1 MVEWVVWAAVWWPCG
16 VTRERRRGRRWGWT
30 TYPSVIYHV
39 SGWNINIGMACASG
53 PFPGITIVHGR
64 AHRVT
69 RTTVVCTCA
78 RVSLDHDAHARAH
91 TYKPIGIT
99 NGTEDSYR
107 SQQESTPGVLYLSAD
122 LNLAT
127 EKEANFRFIFS
138 FLFPL
143 QPRRPLPPPRLSF
156 VHLFPLRL
164 LPRLASCFFGSL
176 RGDVT
181 ALLSADS
188 SSPRGHVTTL

>member
-1 MVEWVVWAAVWWPCG
+1 MRLRSFSRHHDRP
-16 VTRERRRGRRWGWT
+16 R
-30 TYPSVIYHV
+30 P
-39 SGWNINIGMACASG
+39 
-53 PFPGITIVHGR
+53 
-64 AHRVT
+64 
-69 RTTVVCTCA
+69 RTTSVACTCVCTHTSLWITMHA
-78 RVSLDHDAHARAH
+78 RARAH

-138 FLFPL
+138 FLFPPSL
-143 QPRRPLPPPRLSF
+143 AGLFLLRGLSF
-156 VHLFPLRL
+156 VHLLPLRL
-164 LPRLASCFFGSL
+164 LSRLASCFFGSL

>member
-1 MVEWVVWAAVWWPCG
+1 MRLRSFSRHHDRPRP
-16 VTRERRRGRRWGWT
+16 RESHER
-30 TYPSVIYHV
+30 S
-39 SGWNINIGMACASG
+39 
-53 PFPGITIVHGR
+53 
-64 AHRVT
+64 
-69 RTTVVCTCA
+69 CTCA
-78 RVSLDHDAHARAH
+78 HVSLDHDARARAH
-91 TYKPIGIT
+91 IYKPIGIT

-127 EKEANFRFIFS
+127 EKEANFRFILS

-156 VHLFPLRL
+156 VHLLPLRL
-164 LPRLASCFFGSL
+164 LPRPASCFFGSL

-188 SSPRGHVTTL
+188 SSSRGHVTTL